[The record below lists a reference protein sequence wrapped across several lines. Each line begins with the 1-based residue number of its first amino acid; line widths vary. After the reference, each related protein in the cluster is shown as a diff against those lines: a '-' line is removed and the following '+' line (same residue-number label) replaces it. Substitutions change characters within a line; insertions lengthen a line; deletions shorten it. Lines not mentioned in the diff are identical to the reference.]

1 MAQRKVPLTGGYYE
15 ARWLGANAQRCLNWY
30 PERNQDDAPFPFTD
44 YPRPGLALLSNCP
57 TPGYGRCLYTTSQG
71 GFYAV
76 VGNVLYKIDSSYNW
90 TSVQTIT
97 TNTATPVSLADNGI
111 VMILVDGSATGY
123 AINLATGVSE
133 QINDG
138 GTGAFYGADRV
149 DYVDTYFLFNRP
161 QTNQFYISLSEVSQ
175 ANLTGGPILTGSIVA
190 AGTGYG
196 NTTYYNVPL
205 TGGTGSGATANLI
218 SAGGIS
224 NVAIISGGSNFVAG
238 DHVSANIGGQILTGS
253 LLYGGENYIDGTY
266 NGVSLVNVGTT
277 GGSGATANIV
287 ISGGTVTSITIANGG
302 YGYVNGNGLT
312 LDLTVF
318 PGTGIYYEVLT
329 VTTNGT
335 GFSYLVQSVGSSG
348 FDALDIAAKTG
359 WPDNLITGPVVMH
372 REVWLIGYRTTEVWY
387 NSGASDFTF
396 QALPGVFIEH
406 GCIARWSIAPYD
418 INIYWLSQD
427 KQGRAIVVK
436 GSNYTVTRISTHAI
450 EDEIQSYSYLEDAVG
465 FVYQVEGHVFYQLT
479 FPTAD
484 KTWTWD
490 ESQQLW
496 HEECW
501 LDTDGVEHRVRP
513 QVFASGYDLNLC
525 LDWETGTLYQM
536 STDVYEDNGQP
547 IKLLRSFPHLGAA
560 GNRQFYYS
568 FMLDIE
574 AGTATGTL
582 TSDPAQVT
590 MRYSNDRGNTWGNPM
605 LRGLG
610 SAGQYNQYPIWY
622 RCGYGRDRVF
632 EVSTSA
638 NAVVSLNGGYIQTEE
653 GSS

>member
-44 YPRPGLALLSNCP
+44 YPRPGLTLLSNCP
-57 TPGYGRCLYTTSQG
+57 TPGYARCLYTTSQG
-71 GFYAV
+71 GLYAV
-76 VGNVLYKIDSSYNW
+76 VGNVLYNINSSYIW
-90 TSVQTIT
+90 TAVQTIT
-97 TNTATPVSLADNGI
+97 TNTANPVSLADNGI
-111 VMILVDGSATGY
+111 VMILVDGSTTGY
-123 AINLATGVSE
+123 AINLTSGVSQ

-161 QTNQFYISLSEVSQ
+161 QTNQFYISLSEVNQ
-175 ANLTGGPILTGSIVA
+175 ADLTGGPIETGHF
-190 AGTGYG
+190 TGGMSYNNG
-196 NTTYYNVPL
+196 IYYAIPL
-205 TGGTGSGATANLI
+205 TGGTGSGATATVE
-218 SAGGIS
+218 
-224 NVAIISGGSNFVAG
+224 VASNFVVYVTLVTNGQGYRAG
-238 DHVSANIGGQILTGS
+238 DVLGINLNGAIGGGTLAGGSANYTDGSYTNVPLTG
-253 LLYGGENYIDGTY
+253 GT
-266 NGVSLVNVGTT
+266 GTLAE
-277 GGSGATANIV
+277 ATIIV
-287 ISGGTVTSITIANGG
+287 SGGIVTSLTITAS
-302 YGYVNGNGLT
+302 
-312 LDLTVF
+312 
-318 PGTGIYYEVLT
+318 GINYMVGDVLSAS
-329 VTTNGT
+329 TTIIGPAGT
-335 GFSYLVQSVGSSG
+335 GFSWTVTSVVNAGSGFAYTVDTVGSSA
-348 FDALDIAAKTG
+348 FDQLDIAAKTG

-372 REVWLIGYRTTEVWY
+372 REVWLIGYKTTEVWY
-387 NSGASDFTF
+387 NSGATDFTF

-406 GCIARWSIAPYD
+406 GCIARWSIVPYD

-450 EDEIQSYSYLEDAVG
+450 ENELQNYSYLEDAVA

-513 QVFASGYDLNLC
+513 QVFANNYDLSLC
-525 LDWETGTLYQM
+525 LDWQTGALYQM

-547 IKLLRSFPHLGAA
+547 IKLLRSFPHLGAG

-574 AGTATGTL
+574 AGTAAETL
-582 TSDPAQVT
+582 TSNPSQVT

-638 NAVVSLNGGYIQTEE
+638 NAVISLNGGYIQTEE